1 MEKLFTVAETAALL
15 GVGRNKVYEL
25 ISARR
30 LASVK
35 IGRCRRI
42 PASAV
47 ERYVAEL
54 SEPDSAA

>member
-30 LASVK
+30 LGSVR
-35 IGRCRRI
+35 IGRCRRV

-54 SEPDSAA
+54 GEPDSAA